1 MFTGLVQQVG
11 RLEQIAFQGEA
22 GRLTLSARFDGP
34 LQIGESVAAN
44 GACLTLVEQHGE
56 TLVFDVLRETF
67 DKTTLRDK
75 SPGSPLN
82 LERALRVGDPLGGH
96 LVSGHVD
103 GTGEIRRIEAAG
115 RDKVLVVAAPALIAE
130 IVPKGSIAIDG
141 ISLTVVEVLP
151 NDGTFSVHVIPHT
164 WSQTA
169 LASLKAGMRVDLET
183 DLLGKYARSA
193 TNSRSAPSAVTWDK
207 LIASGFMDDSRM

>member
-11 RLEQIAFQGEA
+11 RLERISFQGEA
-22 GRLTLSARFDGP
+22 GRLALAARFDAP
-34 LQIGESVAAN
+34 LQIGESVAVN
-44 GACLTLVEQHGE
+44 GACLTLVEQRGE

-67 DKTTLRDK
+67 DKTALRDK
-75 SPGSPLN
+75 VPGAPLN
-82 LERALRVGDPLGGH
+82 LERALRLGDPLGGH

-103 GTGEIRRIEAAG
+103 GTGELRRIETAG

-141 ISLTVVEVLP
+141 ISLTVVDVAQA
-151 NDGTFSVHVIPHT
+151 DGTFSAHVIPHT

-169 LASLKAGMRVDLET
+169 LAALAPGARVNLET
-183 DLLGKYARSA
+183 DLIGKYVLQQAA
-193 TNSRSAPSAVTWDK
+193 NAAKTPPAVTWDK
-207 LIASGFMDDSRM
+207 LRDAGFLA

>member
-11 RLEQIAFQGEA
+11 RLEQVSFQGEA
-22 GRLTLSARFDGP
+22 GRLALSARVDAP
-34 LQIGESVAAN
+34 LQIGESIAIN

-56 TLVFDVLRETF
+56 KLVFDVLRETF
-67 DKTTLRDK
+67 DKTSLRDK
-75 SPGSPLN
+75 GPGSPLN

-103 GTGEIRRIEAAG
+103 GTGEVQRIESAG

-151 NDGTFSVHVIPHT
+151 AEGTFSVHVIPHT

-169 LASLKAGMRVDLET
+169 LSSLAIGARVNLET
-183 DLLGKYARSA
+183 DMIGKYVRAALGGS
-193 TNSRSAPSAVTWDK
+193 TAPASLTWDK
-207 LIASGFMDDSRM
+207 LRDAGFGA

>member
-11 RLEQIAFQGEA
+11 RLERISFQGDA
-22 GRLTLSARFDGP
+22 GRLELSAQFDAP
-34 LQIGESVAAN
+34 LQIGESVAVN
-44 GACLTLVEQHGE
+44 GACLTLVEQRGE

-67 DKTTLRDK
+67 DKTSLRDK
-75 SPGSPLN
+75 VPGAPLN
-82 LERALRVGDPLGGH
+82 LERALRMGDPLGGH

-103 GTGEIRRIEAAG
+103 GTGDVRRIESAG

-141 ISLTVVEVLP
+141 ISLTVVDVAPAE
-151 NDGTFSVHVIPHT
+151 GTFSVHVIPHT

-169 LASLKAGMRVDLET
+169 LSALAPGARVNLET
-183 DLLGKYARSA
+183 DMIGKYVRTMAA
-193 TNSRSAPSAVTWDK
+193 PAASAPQITWEK
-207 LIASGFMDDSRM
+207 LRDAGFGA